1 MAGASSF
8 IGQTISHY
16 RIVEKLGGGGMG
28 VVYKAEDIKLR
39 RFVALK
45 FLPEDLAKD
54 EFALERFQREAQA
67 ASALNHP
74 NICTIYEID
83 EFDGLRFIAMEF
95 LDGQTLKHK
104 IDGRP
109 LDIETLF
116 DWGTQ
121 IAEGLDAAHS
131 AGIIHRDIKPA
142 NLFITA
148 RGHAKI
154 LDFGLAK
161 LTPAGQKVAEGVT
174 VTAQTAPAEALLTS
188 PGTSLGTVTYM
199 SPEQVR
205 GIDLDK
211 RTDLFSLGAVLYEM
225 GTGAM
230 AFTGATT
237 GVIFDGILNR
247 APVPAL
253 RLNPA
258 LPSGFEHV
266 VNKALEKDR
275 KMRYQSAADLG
286 ADLRRLR
293 RETDSSR
300 VAVTREVGESDEQP
314 SNQSFAQPSAGSS
327 GRISSRATSPGSGRV
342 SSRVASEAAAPV
354 EAKSNR
360 WGMYAGVA
368 ALVVL
373 LAIGAFW
380 YQKRSSPPAT
390 VVAAKPSVAVLPL
403 QNLSTDPDS
412 VYFSDG
418 MTDEIT
424 TKLSKIQAI
433 DVAPRSTSAAVK
445 SVDQTAAALGRQLGV
460 RYLLEGTVRKSG
472 DQVRINVHLI
482 DSTTGFQVWADDFT
496 GQMKDV
502 FSLQEQ
508 TALKIAQALNLNL
521 SPQETKAIQRRGTQN
536 PQAYEAFLLGRG
548 LLEVETAERFEA
560 ARKSFEDALK
570 LDPNYALALAGLSHV
585 ESLYYRDLDSNPVH
599 LQRAE
604 EYARR
609 AIAIDPNLAE
619 AHVALGQ
626 TYGLR
631 YNYVASVAELREAT
645 RLEPDNY
652 LAWDLLSWALGYE
665 QPPDAA
671 ETEKAA
677 REAIRLQPTSAAAQY
692 HLARAFIFQKRY
704 QEAEVAIHRAGEI
717 GDKTYENMG
726 MTQLS
731 LAQGNWDQAVSYGLK
746 LGGGSKTA
754 MNCYWL
760 SAAYAGKG
768 DKDKAL
774 AMLQEA
780 LKLGFDDFTALDDS
794 PYFAS
799 VRNDPRYKILLEQY
813 RKKA

>member
-1 MAGASSF
+1 M
-8 IGQTISHY
+8 IDQTISHY
-16 RIVEKLGGGGMG
+16 RIIEKLGGGGMG

-54 EFALERFQREAQA
+54 ELALERFQREAQA

-83 EFDGLRFIAMEF
+83 EFEGRRFIAMEF

-109 LDIETLF
+109 LEIESLL
-116 DWGTQ
+116 DWSTQ

-161 LTPAGQKVAEGVT
+161 LAPTAQKVAEGAT
-174 VTAQTAPAEALLTS
+174 MSGRTTAADQLLTS
-188 PGTSLGTVTYM
+188 PGTSMGTVTYM

-205 GIDLDK
+205 GSELDK

-230 AFTGATT
+230 AFSGATT
-237 GVIFDGILNR
+237 GVIFEAILNR
-247 APVPAL
+247 PPVSPL

-258 LPSGFEHV
+258 LPAGFEQV

-286 ADLRRLR
+286 ADLRRLK
-293 RETDSSR
+293 RETESAR
-300 VAVTREVGESDEQP
+300 VVVP
-314 SNQSFAQPSAGSS
+314 
-327 GRISSRATSPGSGRV
+327 
-342 SSRVASEAAAPV
+342 
-354 EAKSNR
+354 
-360 WGMYAGVA
+360 AGVA
-368 ALVVL
+368 EASGPVSSQTQAAQSPASTSSRMGIYAGGAMLVL
-373 LAIGAFW
+373 LLAVGGWFW
-380 YQKRSSPPAT
+380 YQKHAT
-390 VVAAKPSVAVLPL
+390 PGAAAVAVKPSVAVLPL
-403 QNLSTDPDS
+403 QNLSTDADS

-424 TKLSKIQAI
+424 TKLSKIQGI
-433 DVAPRSTSAAVK
+433 NVAPRSSAAAVK
-445 SVDQTAAALGRQLGV
+445 NPNQNAADLGRQLGV

-521 SPQETKAIQRRGTQN
+521 SPQEKKAVEQRYTQN
-536 PQAYEAFLLGRG
+536 PEAYQAFLVGRG
-548 LLEVETAERFEA
+548 LLEVETAERFED
-560 ARKSFEDALK
+560 ARKSFEQALK

-599 LQRAE
+599 LKLAE

-609 AIAIDPNLAE
+609 AIAADPNLAE

-626 TYGLR
+626 TYGLK
-631 YNYVASVAELREAT
+631 YDYAASATELREAI

-665 QPPDAA
+665 EPPDAGEA
-671 ETEKAA
+671 EKAA
-677 REAIRLQPTSAAAQY
+677 REAIRLQPSSAASQY
-692 HLARAFIFQKRY
+692 HLGRAFIFQGRY
-704 QEAEVAIHRAGEI
+704 PEAEAAFHVAGQV
-717 GDKTYENMG
+717 GDKTYEDMG
-726 MTQLS
+726 MTQLA
-731 LAQGNWDQAVSYGLK
+731 LAQGNWAQAISFGSK
-746 LGGGSKTA
+746 LGSEHKTA
-754 MNCYWL
+754 LAYYWMT
-760 SAAYAGKG
+760 AAYAGKG
-768 DKDKAL
+768 DKEKAL
-774 AMLQEA
+774 ASLQESF
-780 LKLGFDDFTALDDS
+780 KLGFGDFAALDAS

-799 VRNDPRYKILLEQY
+799 LREDPRYKQLVLQY
-813 RKKA
+813 RKK

>member
-1 MAGASSF
+1 M

-16 RIVEKLGGGGMG
+16 CIIEKLGGGGMG
-28 VVYKAEDIKLR
+28 VVYKAEDTSLG

-45 FLPEDLAKD
+45 FLPDSVSQD
-54 EFALERFQREAQA
+54 PQTLERFRREARS

-74 NICTIYEID
+74 NICTIHEIG
-83 EFDGLRFIAMEF
+83 EHEGKRFIAMEF
-95 LDGQTLKHK
+95 LEGQTLKRM
-104 IDGRP
+104 IGFRP
-109 LDIETLF
+109 LELETLLSL
-116 DWGTQ
+116 GIE
-121 IAEGLDAAHS
+121 IADALDAAHS
-131 AGIIHRDIKPA
+131 KGIVHRDIKPA
-142 NLFITA
+142 NIFVTD
-148 RGHAKI
+148 RGHAKV

-161 LTPAGQKVAEGVT
+161 VASTSGSSSGSAASENTMTAVEEAHLTR
-174 VTAQTAPAEALLTS
+174 
-188 PGTSLGTVTYM
+188 PGSTLGTIAYM

-205 GIDLDK
+205 GKELDG
-211 RTDLFSLGAVLYEM
+211 RSDLFSFGVVLYEM
-225 GTGAM
+225 ATGALPF
-230 AFTGATT
+230 AADTSGL
-237 GVIFDGILNR
+237 IFEAILNR
-247 APVPAL
+247 APAPAV
-253 RLNPA
+253 RLNPN
-258 LPSGFEHV
+258 LPPKLEEIID
-266 VNKALEKDR
+266 KALDKDR
-275 KMRYQSAADLG
+275 DLRYQSAAELR
-286 ADLRRLR
+286 ADLKRMQRA
-293 RETDSSR
+293 TDTTRSAAVNIAAEAPTPSR
-300 VAVTREVGESDEQP
+300 AKRGIAFAGAALAAFLIVFGGVTWYGKHAPAPAPAAVT
-314 SNQSFAQPSAGSS
+314 
-327 GRISSRATSPGSGRV
+327 
-342 SSRVASEAAAPV
+342 
-354 EAKSNR
+354 
-360 WGMYAGVA
+360 
-368 ALVVL
+368 
-373 LAIGAFW
+373 
-380 YQKRSSPPAT
+380 
-390 VVAAKPSVAVLPL
+390 KPSVAVLAL
-403 QNLSTDPDS
+403 QNLSAEPDS
-412 VYFSDG
+412 AYFSDG

-424 TKLSKIQAI
+424 TKLSKIQGI
-433 DVAPRSTSAAVK
+433 DVAPRVSAAAVK
-445 SVDQTAAALGRQLGV
+445 SSDQNAAALGRQLGV

-521 SPQETKAIQRRGTQN
+521 SPQETKAIQQRYTQN
-536 PQAYEAFLLGRG
+536 PQAYEAFLSGRG
-548 LLEVETAERFEA
+548 MLEVETTERFEA
-560 ARKSFEDALK
+560 ARKSFEDALT

-626 TYGLR
+626 TSALKYD
-631 YNYVASVAELREAT
+631 YPAAVAQLREAI
-645 RLEPDNY
+645 RLEPDNS

-665 QPPDAA
+665 QPPDVA
-671 ETEKAA
+671 ESEKAA
-677 REAIRLQPTSAAAQY
+677 REALRLQPASAAAQY

-704 QEAEVAIHRAGEI
+704 QEAEVAIHRAGQI

-774 AMLQEA
+774 ATLQEA
-780 LKLGFDDFTALDDS
+780 LKLGYGDFASLDAS

-799 VRNDPRYKILLEQY
+799 IRNDPRYKILLDQY